1 MLKIEDQGHR
11 LRMDEWETKYEFVP
25 SCVEKEKK
33 APQKLMILP
42 QDNLEGAHP
51 TSAGWQTKDWNP
63 SLYDET
69 PQIVDWTQI
78 ISVW

>member
-1 MLKIEDQGHR
+1 MSMLKIEDQGHR

-51 TSAGWQTKDWNP
+51 TSADRRRIEILLCTTRPPK
-63 SLYDET
+63 S
-69 PQIVDWTQI
+69 
-78 ISVW
+78 